1 MASRATAR
9 GASRATARA
18 RRRQRG
24 AIFVEAIIVVTMLII
39 LFASAVF
46 FHALYANEM
55 RATREVRLSAWQ
67 EAEAGCPSTFGVAQ
81 LFNLISV
88 DSCYDE
94 SCSVGGLNTQ
104 SDTEPNWLEI
114 GAKTGEMTRTVTA
127 DETIGGRSFTAR
139 AYNRVICNE
148 RQQNERGDL
157 ASIGEY
163 LLDAVIQ

>member
-1 MASRATAR
+1 MAFSSRFRALR
-9 GASRATARA
+9 GRRRAV
-18 RRRQRG
+18 RRQRG
-24 AIFVEAIIVVTMLII
+24 AIFVEAIVVSTMLII
-39 LFASAVF
+39 LFASAMF
-46 FHALYANEM
+46 FHALYANAM
-55 RATREVRLSAWQ
+55 RATREVRLTAWQ

-81 LFNLISV
+81 LFNLVSV
-88 DSCYDE
+88 ESCHDE
-94 SCSVGGLNTQ
+94 SCSVGGLSTQ
-104 SDTEPNWLEI
+104 SDTEPDWIEI

-127 DETIGGRSFTAR
+127 DETIGGRSHSAR